1 MSAIGDLLNAQRQHQ
16 SNGSTYPRKGTISS
30 YDKDSY
36 SVKVLIQPEDLETG
50 WIQLDAHGVG
60 NGWGVVV
67 GPQIGDEVEVSFDNG
82 DPNLGSVTGR
92 YFNDTNTPPPVPSG
106 ETWIVHASGS
116 LLKFHNDGSVEL
128 IANTTLNATAQT
140 ANVTAT
146 ISANV
151 TAPAI
156 NLRASGQ
163 TLLKFVTETFQALF
177 NGHTHASGGSGVPV
191 QQMGN
196 THMTTTVKGA

>member
-82 DPNLGSVTGR
+82 DPNLGCVTGR

-106 ETWIVHASGS
+106 ETWIVHSTGS
-116 LLKFHNDGSVEL
+116 VLKFNNDGTVTLSAVAALGVHSGVAINYNAPQHNFTGGPVAMDHKLTVTDADGIEVVGGDVKADL
-128 IANTTLNATAQT
+128 ITLKTHRT
-140 ANVTAT
+140 SGVTA
-146 ISANV
+146 
-151 TAPAI
+151 
-156 NLRASGQ
+156 
-163 TLLKFVTETFQALF
+163 
-177 NGHTHASGGSGVPV
+177 GSGTSGAPV
-191 QQMGN
+191 
-196 THMTTTVKGA
+196 V